1 MKSRGFTLIEL
12 LVVIAIIA
20 ILAGLLLLV
29 LARAREAARRAT
41 CQNNLKQLGLIFK
54 MYAGE
59 SRDARYPPFQVF
71 FRGGTEYDFAAAPR
85 IAAIYPEYLTDPA
98 ILICPSDA
106 LDNVDLFRGDDGT
119 FNIHIPK
126 YEGGL
131 AHRADASYAYWGWV
145 LDKLGD
151 DDPTVPLGEFGQYF
165 NRPDDT
171 PAPAQFMEIVHY
183 LNREIYAASNE
194 LPADDDVPVVTAG
207 LGNGGGSTI
216 YRLREGI
223 ERFLISDINN
233 PAASAKS
240 QSDIWIMHD
249 AISPIIQNFNHPPGG
264 ANVLFMDGHVQFLHY
279 PAEQPVNRVW
289 ASTVGG
295 IFDPNNP

>member
-20 ILAGLLLLV
+20 ILAGLLLPV
-29 LARAREAARRAT
+29 LAVAREAARRSA

-59 SRDARYPPFQVF
+59 SPKEKYPPFQVF
-71 FRGGTEYDFAAAPR
+71 FRGGSEYDFAAAPR

-98 ILICPSDA
+98 ILICPSDPQ
-106 LDNVDLFRGDDGT
+106 DSVDLFLGDDGT
-119 FNIHIPK
+119 IKIHVPK

-131 AHRADASYAYWGWV
+131 AHRADASYAYWGWI

-151 DDPTVPLGEFGQYF
+151 NDLTVPLGEFGQYF
-165 NRPDDT
+165 HRPDDT
-171 PAPAQFMEIVHY
+171 PAPAQFMEIVAY
-183 LNREIYAASNE
+183 LNEKVFE
-194 LPADDDVPVVTAG
+194 LNSERPADDDVPAKFPVN
-207 LGNGGGSTI
+207 GNGGGGI
-216 YRLREGI
+216 IHRLREGI

-233 PAASAKS
+233 PAATAQS

-249 AISPIIQNFNHPPGG
+249 AVSPVAANYNHVPAG
-264 ANVLFMDGHVQFLHY
+264 ANVLYMDGHVKFVKY
-279 PAEQPVNRVW
+279 PDESPVSRVW
-289 ASTVGG
+289 ASTIGG
-295 IFDPNNP
+295 VFDPNTP